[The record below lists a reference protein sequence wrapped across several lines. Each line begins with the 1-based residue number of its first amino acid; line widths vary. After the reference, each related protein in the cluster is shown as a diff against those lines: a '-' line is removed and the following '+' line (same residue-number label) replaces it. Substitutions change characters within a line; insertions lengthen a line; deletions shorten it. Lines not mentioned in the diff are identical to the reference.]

1 MKYSVL
7 VKAGSAKDLVEETSD
22 GLVVRT
28 RAKAHDNEANKAVI
42 KLLSKYFDV
51 GKTKIKIVRGETS
64 KHKIIEIN

>member
-7 VKAGSAKDLVEETSD
+7 VKAGSAKDLVEEISN

-28 RAKAHDNEANKAVI
+28 RAKAHDNEANKAVV